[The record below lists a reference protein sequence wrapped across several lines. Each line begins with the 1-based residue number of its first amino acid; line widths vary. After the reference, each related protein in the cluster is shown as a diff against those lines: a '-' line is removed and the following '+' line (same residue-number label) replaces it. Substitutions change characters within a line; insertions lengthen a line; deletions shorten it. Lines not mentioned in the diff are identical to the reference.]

1 MLPVNTKLNADKH
14 LLIIH
19 EEYFCIGKYMP
30 SIYMGTHLCISTTSN
45 SVKSAVNCFG
55 HMIFAIG
62 ADIYSP
68 HSLQKYVK
76 GKHIM
81 IYGINDCHKS
91 EMTMCPVAICEI
103 SLLIL
108 K

>member
-1 MLPVNTKLNADKH
+1 
-14 LLIIH
+14 
-19 EEYFCIGKYMP
+19 MP
-30 SIYMGTHLCISTTSN
+30 STYMGTHFHISTFTN
-45 SVKSAVNCFG
+45 SVKSAGDCFG
-55 HMIFAIG
+55 LLIFAIG

-76 GKHIM
+76 GKRIM